1 MIEGLA
7 VMIGRATAPPAQGM
21 VGMGPEGGVGGTPTT
36 SSSQLPGGEGMTDA
50 ATAKAGWSLANML
63 PSIFGGGESEGSG
76 GGGGGGTHSS
86 SSSSSTTTSFY
97 PVGSSSSSTE
107 LDLNDDKFAQPAM
120 PDFTSSSSSS
130 SKRT

>member
-21 VGMGPEGGVGGTPTT
+21 VGMGPEGGVGVGGTPTT

-86 SSSSSTTTSFY
+86 SSSSTTTSFY

-120 PDFTSSSSSS
+120 PDFTSSSSS
-130 SKRT
+130 KRT